1 MKKLVLAL
9 TVVCAMIA
17 GFASMAAAEVT
28 VGGSAEIRYDL
39 WKNINLNT
47 GASDFQSTNFF
58 DERVMVN
65 VDAKVTQGLE
75 GFVEFD
81 TDNYNWGQQN
91 GNIPTYLNHEAGAV
105 IGTQQTANWDAINV
119 RQAWINAMV
128 PGIPVGVKI
137 GHQPLALG
145 HGIWLDTSRYGSDA
159 ILAYAKPMPAL
170 LVAGAYVQ
178 MSQNPNNLNSG
189 ALDRISTNI
198 SGSTDALDLALNTDK
213 VHSGAHAYAAL
224 ANYTWMPNNTVG
236 VNFTYVRDHSSLDNA
251 FVTSPP
257 SGGTGHRIWATNVGI
272 PVDGT
277 IGMVTYKGEFDWL
290 YTNTK
295 NIFGATGT
303 ESYTESGFAAMLGA
317 NANVMKMA
325 NVGIEAA
332 YGTGNSAQDPQIF
345 YNPGGAA
352 PGGTKHMD
360 HAYYTPYNST
370 GYNYAFLYN
379 DKIGQGPLGTGGGF
393 GYGDGY
399 GGFGL
404 ANTGYIKVSGSVTP
418 TDRLKAGLDFL
429 YLRASEA
436 ALPGQSRDLG
446 WELDGH
452 ADYKLYDNLTLNLT
466 GGVFDPGA
474 WYSYKGHA
482 AVPVAD
488 AAILT
493 DPSNLSSPIKR
504 NVAWGMET
512 KLTMKF

>member
-9 TVVCAMIA
+9 TVVGAMII
-17 GFASMAAAEVT
+17 GMASMAAAEVT

-39 WKNINLNT
+39 WKNIDLNDS
-47 GASDFQSTNFF
+47 ASAFQTQNFF

-81 TDNYNWGQQN
+81 TDNYNWGQSN
-91 GNIPTYLNHEAGAV
+91 GNIPTYLNHQAGYDGSYHGVPAASEGSGL
-105 IGTQQTANWDAINV
+105 IGI

-159 ILAYAKPMPAL
+159 ILVYSTPIKPL
-170 LVAGAYVQ
+170 LIAGAYVQ
-178 MSQNPNNLNSG
+178 MSQNAYNLNGG
-189 ALDRISTNI
+189 AFSRIGLAKNVWLGP
-198 SGSTDALDLALNTDK
+198 GSIGTGK
-213 VHSGAHAYAAL
+213 VHSGARAYAAL

-236 VNFTYVRDHSSLDNA
+236 VNFTYVRDHSSLDGFA
-251 FVTSPP
+251 AEGP
-257 SGGTGHRIWATNVGI
+257 GHRIWATNVGI
-272 PVDGT
+272 PIDGT
-277 IGMVTYKGEFDWL
+277 IGIVNYKGEFDWL

-295 NIFGATGT
+295 NIFNTS
-303 ESYTESGFAAMLGA
+303 ESYTESGFAGMLGA
-317 NANVMKMA
+317 NANLMKMV
-325 NVGIEAA
+325 NVGMEAA
-332 YGTGNSAQDPQIF
+332 YGTGNSANDPQIF

-370 GYNYAFLYN
+370 SFNYAFLYN
-379 DKIGQGPLGTGGGF
+379 DKIGQGPLGSGGGF
-393 GYGDGY
+393 GFGDGY
-399 GGFGL
+399 GGIGL
-404 ANTGYIKVSGSVTP
+404 ANTGYIKVSAGVTP

-446 WELDGH
+446 WELDGNVG
-452 ADYKLYDNLTLNLT
+452 YKLYDNLSLDLT

-482 AVPVAD
+482 AVPAAD

-504 NVAWGMET
+504 NIAWGMET
-512 KLTMKF
+512 KLSMKF

>member
-1 MKKLVLAL
+1 MKKLVIAL
-9 TVVCAMIA
+9 TLVGAMIM

-28 VGGSAEIRYDL
+28 VGGSVDIRYDL

-47 GASDFQSTNFF
+47 GASEFQSVNFF

-81 TDNYNWGQQN
+81 TDNQNWGRQTSP
-91 GNIPTYLNHEAGAV
+91 GDIPSYLNNEPSLEYAGAGNARL
-105 IGTQQTANWDAINV
+105 GTIAI

-178 MSQNPNNLNSG
+178 MGQNGPTNPANNGAFNRIGAGLGTNNLK
-189 ALDRISTNI
+189 DT
-198 SGSTDALDLALNTDK
+198 LNTDK

-236 VNFTYVRDHSSLDNA
+236 INVTYVRDHSSLDGALSSILGNI
-251 FVTSPP
+251 
-257 SGGTGHRIWATNVGI
+257 GNGHRIWATNVGI

-277 IGMVTYKGEFDWL
+277 IGMVNYKGEFDWL

-295 NIFGATGT
+295 NIFGQGL
-303 ESYTESGFAAMLGA
+303 SYTESGFAGMLGA
-317 NANVMKMA
+317 NVNLMKMA
-325 NVGIEAA
+325 NVGMEAA

-352 PGGTKHMD
+352 PGGSKHMD
-360 HAYYTPYNST
+360 HAYYTPYDST
-370 GYNYAFLYN
+370 SYNYAFLYN
-379 DKIGQGPLGTGGGF
+379 DKIGQGPLGSGGGF
-393 GYGDGY
+393 GFGDGY

-404 ANTGYIKVSGSVTP
+404 ANTGYIKVSASVTP

-436 ALPGQSRDLG
+436 AIAGQSRDLG
-446 WELDGH
+446 WELDGNVG
-452 ADYKLYDNLTLNLT
+452 YKLYDNLSLDLT

-474 WYSYKGHA
+474 WYSYKGHG
-482 AVPVAD
+482 AVANT
-488 AAILT
+488 AILT
-493 DPSNLSSPIKR
+493 DPTDGTSPIKR

-512 KLTMKF
+512 KLSMKF

>member
-17 GFASMAAAEVT
+17 GFASMAAADVT

-39 WKNINLNT
+39 WKNIELNN
-47 GASDFQSTNFF
+47 AADNFQSQNFF
-58 DERVMVN
+58 DERVLVN

-81 TDNYNWGQQN
+81 TDNQNWGRAT
-91 GNIPTYLNHEAGAV
+91 GLGDVPSYLNNEPSLEYDGV
-105 IGTQQTANWDAINV
+105 NNLRLGTIAI

-178 MSQNPNNLNSG
+178 MSQSTPSNPAWYG
-189 ALDRISTNI
+189 ATSRLSRALSNTPAGNDYFSND
-198 SGSTDALDLALNTDK
+198 SLKNDAK
-213 VHSGAHAYAAL
+213 AYAAL

-236 VNFTYVRDHSSLDNA
+236 MNFTYVRDNNSLGGSGSDN
-251 FVTSPP
+251 
-257 SGGTGHRIWATNVGI
+257 GIWATNVGI

-277 IGMVTYKGEFDWL
+277 IGMVNYKGEFDWL
-290 YTNTK
+290 YTHTK
-295 NIFGATGT
+295 NMFGATKT
-303 ESYTESGFAAMLGA
+303 EAYTESGFAAMLGA
-317 NANVMKMA
+317 NANVTKMV
-325 NVGIEAA
+325 NVGMEAA
-332 YGTGNSAQDPQIF
+332 YGTGNSAYDPQIF
-345 YNPGGAA
+345 YNPGSADTRSLTT
-352 PGGTKHMD
+352 TKHMD
-360 HAYYTPYNST
+360 HAYYTPYDST
-370 GYNYAFLYN
+370 SYNYAFLYN
-379 DKIGQGPLGTGGGF
+379 DKIGQGPLGSGGGAGF
-393 GYGDGY
+393 GDGY

-404 ANTGYIKVSGSVTP
+404 ANTGYIKVSASVAP

-436 ALPGQSRDLG
+436 MLPGQSRDLG

-474 WYSYKGHA
+474 WYSFKGHA
-482 AVPVAD
+482 PLVVGD
-488 AAILT
+488 NTAILT
-493 DPSNLSSPIKR
+493 DPSDLSSPIKR

>member
-39 WKNINLNT
+39 WKNIDLNT
-47 GASDFQSTNFF
+47 GATLFQSQNFF

-81 TDNYNWGQQN
+81 TDNQNWGQPTAA
-91 GNIPTYLNHEAGAV
+91 GNIPTYLNHEFGNGVA
-105 IGTQQTANWDAINV
+105 V
-119 RQAWINAMV
+119 RQAWINAMA

-159 ILAYAKPMPAL
+159 ILAYSKPIPNL
-170 LVAGAYVQ
+170 LVAAAYVQ
-178 MSQNPNNLNSG
+178 MSQNGNRLNSG
-189 ALDRISTNI
+189 AFNRIGAGLGNDFAGFNNTTGIIDSTK
-198 SGSTDALDLALNTDK
+198 A
-213 VHSGAHAYAAL
+213 HSGVRAYAAL

-236 VNFTYVRDHSSLDNA
+236 VNFTYVRDHSSLDSAIGN
-251 FVTSPP
+251 
-257 SGGTGHRIWATNVGI
+257 GHRIWATNIGI
-272 PVDGT
+272 PIDGT
-277 IGMVTYKGEFDWL
+277 IGMVNYKGEFDWL

-295 NIFGATGT
+295 NAFGQGL
-303 ESYTESGFAAMLGA
+303 SYTESGFAAMLGA
-317 NANVMKMA
+317 NANVVKMV
-325 NVGIEAA
+325 NVGMEAA
-332 YGTGNSAQDPQIF
+332 YGTGNSAYDPQIF
-345 YNPGGAA
+345 YNPGGVA
-352 PGGTKHMD
+352 PGGSKHMD
-360 HAYYTPYNST
+360 HAYYTPYDST
-370 GYNYAFLYN
+370 SYNYAFLYN
-379 DKIGQGPLGTGGGF
+379 DKIGQGPLGEGGGAGF
-393 GYGDGY
+393 GDGY

-404 ANTGYIKVSGSVTP
+404 ANTGYIKVSASVAP

-429 YLRASEA
+429 YLRASESM
-436 ALPGQSRDLG
+436 LPGQSRDLG

-474 WYSYKGHA
+474 WYSFKGHPA
-482 AVPVAD
+482 LNVASNS
-488 AAILT
+488 AILT
-493 DPSNLSSPIKR
+493 DPKDLSSPIKR

>member
-39 WKNINLNT
+39 WKNIDLNSN
-47 GASDFQSTNFF
+47 ASEFQTQNFF
-58 DERVMVN
+58 DERVLVN
-65 VDAKVTQGLE
+65 VDAKVTKGLE

-81 TDNYNWGQQN
+81 TDNQTWGQTTSAFD
-91 GNIPTYLNHEAGAV
+91 IPTYLNHDLGAGE
-105 IGTQQTANWDAINV
+105 GTAGDNISV

-159 ILAYAKPMPAL
+159 ILVYSMPIKPL
-170 LVAGAYVQ
+170 LIAGAYVQ
-178 MSQNPNNLNSG
+178 MSQNGYSLNSG
-189 ALDRISTNI
+189 AFNRLGLGNGTIVGWGVTSDT
-198 SGSTDALDLALNTDK
+198 AK
-213 VHSGAHAYAAL
+213 VHSGARAYAAL

-236 VNFTYVRDHSSLDNA
+236 VNFTYVRDHSSLDVVA
-251 FVTSPP
+251 GP
-257 SGGTGHRIWATNVGI
+257 GHRIWATNVGI

-277 IGMVTYKGEFDWL
+277 IGMVNYKGEFDWL

-295 NIFGATGT
+295 NVFGATNT
-303 ESYTESGFAAMLGA
+303 EAYTESGFAAMLGA
-317 NANVMKMA
+317 NANVTKMV
-325 NVGIEAA
+325 NVGMEAA
-332 YGTGNSAQDPQIF
+332 YGTGNSSNDPQIF
-345 YNPGGAA
+345 YNPGGLISN
-352 PGGTKHMD
+352 GSEHMD
-360 HAYYTPYNST
+360 HAYYTPYDST
-370 GYNYAFLYN
+370 SYNYAFLYN
-379 DKIGQGPLGTGGGF
+379 DKIGQGLLGSGGGYGF
-393 GYGDGY
+393 GDGY

-404 ANTGYIKVSGSVTP
+404 ANTGYIKISASVAP
-418 TDRLKAGLDFL
+418 TARLKAGLDFL
-429 YLRASEA
+429 YLHASESA
-436 ALPGQSRDLG
+436 IAGQSRDLG

-474 WYSYKGHA
+474 WYSFKGHP
-482 AVPVAD
+482 AVTGD
-488 AAILT
+488 TAILT
-493 DPSNLSSPIKR
+493 DPTDGLSPIKR